1 MCGKTTRKAI
11 FPNKTGA
18 FYEALLSLLDFW
30 SLHPRHT
37 KAKKTPSKS

>member
-1 MCGKTTRKAI
+1 MCEKAIRKAI
-11 FPNKTGA
+11 FSNKTGA
-18 FYEALLSLLDFW
+18 FYEALLSFLDFR